1 MRLRLK
7 DDKKKFGFFEKD
19 VYSFK
24 KFRNNFSHLSSE
36 IYQVPA
42 SELVR
47 LAETMQRIYKDMNSA
62 KQEVG

>member
-7 DDKKKFGFFEKD
+7 KEKFGFFEKD

-24 KFRNNFSHLSSE
+24 KFRNNFSHLASE
-36 IYQVPA
+36 IHQVPA

-47 LAETMQRIYKDMNSA
+47 LAETMQRIHRDMNSA